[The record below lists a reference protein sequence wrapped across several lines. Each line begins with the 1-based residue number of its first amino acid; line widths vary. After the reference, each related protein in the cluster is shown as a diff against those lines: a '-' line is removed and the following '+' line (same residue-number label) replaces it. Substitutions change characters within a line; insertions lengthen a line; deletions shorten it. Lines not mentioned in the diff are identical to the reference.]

1 MAEALRVADFNRR
14 LRFSLTPEHV
24 LFPNVTADLGSVPG
38 RCPRIGQESSW
49 VAQYTVTV
57 ANFVV
62 ALDSGTTSTRAV
74 LFDRAGVPRG
84 SSQVPHEQIFPQPG
98 WVEHD
103 ATEIWN
109 NAVQVLERV
118 VAEAGISANDVAAL
132 GITNQRETAIVWNAA
147 TGIPIANA
155 IVWQDTR
162 TQARVDAITK
172 NGDAELVTRVTGLP
186 VATYF
191 SGTKIAEILDC
202 VPGARAAAARGELLA
217 GTVDSW
223 LLWNLTG
230 GPRGGVH
237 ATDVTNASRTLLMD
251 IETLQ
256 WRADLCD
263 RLDVP
268 TAILPNIRASSSI
281 FGEVSAIDALAGVPI
296 AGIVGDQQAATLGHV
311 ATRPGEAKNTYG
323 TGNFLM
329 VATGTELVR
338 SEHGLLTTVAFQRD
352 GEPVRYA
359 LEGSVAVTGSLVQW
373 LRDNLGLIDSS
384 DEIESLARSVVDTG
398 GVVIVPA
405 FSGLFAPHWRPD
417 ARGIIAGLTR
427 FTTRAHIARAAV
439 ESVAFQTRDV
449 IHAAARD
456 AGTALTELR
465 VDGGM
470 VRNDLLMQFQAD
482 IAGVPVVRPVVTE
495 TTAMGAAF
503 AAGLTVGFW
512 ADEEELRAL
521 WREDQRFE
529 PAMSDSARALAL
541 SAWDKGVER
550 SLGWV

>member
-1 MAEALRVADFNRR
+1 MAEAIRVADFNRR

-24 LFPNVTADLGSVPG
+24 LFLHGIPHVPFVP
-38 RCPRIGQESSW
+38 RRYPRIGQERDGS
-49 VAQYTVTV
+49 ATYTGNV
-57 ANFVV
+57 ANCVV

-74 LFDRAGVPRG
+74 IFDHDGIPIG
-84 SSQVPHEQIFPQPG
+84 SAQIPHEQIFPQPG

-103 ATEIWN
+103 AAELWR
-109 NAVQVLERV
+109 NASMVLDRV
-118 VAEAGISANDVAAL
+118 VAEAGLAPSNIAAL
-132 GITNQRETAIVWNAA
+132 GITNQRETAIVWNVD

-162 TQARVDAITK
+162 TQSRIDALEASGK
-172 NGDAELVTRVTGLP
+172 SELFTLATGLP
-186 VATYF
+186 LATYF
-191 SGTKIAEILDC
+191 SATKFAEILDQT
-202 VPGARAAAARGELLA
+202 PGAREAAARGELRA

-230 GPRGGVH
+230 GPNGGVH

-251 IETLQ
+251 IETLS

-263 RLDVP
+263 FTDVP
-268 TAILPNIRASSSI
+268 LDTLPSIRPSGSV
-281 FGEVSAIDALAGVPI
+281 FGAVSTIDAFAGVPI

-323 TGNFLM
+323 TGNFLI
-329 VATGTELVR
+329 VATGNEIVR
-338 SEHGLLTTVAFQRD
+338 SAHGLLTTVAFHRE
-352 GEPVRYA
+352 GEPVHYA
-359 LEGSVAVTGSLVQW
+359 LEGSIAVTGSLVQW
-373 LRDNLGLIDSS
+373 LRDNIGIIDNSA
-384 DEIESLARSVVDTG
+384 DIEALAASVPDSG
-398 GVVIVPA
+398 GVVVVPA
-405 FSGLFAPHWRPD
+405 FSGLFAPYWRPD

-427 FTTRAHIARAAV
+427 FTTKAHIARAAL

-449 IHAAARD
+449 IRAAAAD
-456 AGTALTELR
+456 SGTPLTELR

-470 VRNDLLMQFQAD
+470 VRNDLLMHMQAD
-482 IAGVPVVRPVVTE
+482 IAGIPVVRPIVTE

-512 ADEEELRAL
+512 ADEDELRAL
-521 WREDQRFE
+521 WREDRRFE
-529 PAMSDSARALAL
+529 PTMSEPDRAHIIAE
-541 SAWDKGVER
+541 WDKGVER